1 MGKLILFLIMIFS
14 QLFSGQNIESSRKTV
29 EKINQIQGFKIKI
42 VPNSYF
48 SDKNRVTDNGI
59 ELKGYYKNNKLLKME
74 YWVGLSAW
82 KIITEYFFSDN
93 AELVFVHSKKYQI
106 VGENGYLKKPQLLSE
121 VRCYYD
127 NDKVIK
133 TIGVNDNDE
142 KIDFLQESKNLMN
155 DLKHFNN

>member
-1 MGKLILFLIMIFS
+1 MGKLISLLIVIFS

-29 EKINQIQGFKIKI
+29 EKINQTQGFKIRI
-42 VPNSYF
+42 VPNSYY
-48 SDKNRVTDNGI
+48 SDKNIVTDNGI

-121 VRCYYD
+121 RRYYYED
-127 NDKVIK
+127 DKVIK

-142 KIDFLQESKNLMN
+142 KIDFLQESENLMN